1 MEKFTAE
8 KMFDLWKTDYA
19 ALELDD
25 DGDLRI
31 SIRVEDKSE
40 HFDEYVM
47 YYPDITGVTGMTE
60 DEYKEWLEN
69 EDSDIG
75 EIYGR
80 WDTESDAFREA
91 IEAMTDEI
99 NQKIDE
105 WNDMS
110 VIEKCHRIGC
120 L

>member
-1 MEKFTAE
+1 MEKFTTE

-31 SIRVEDKSE
+31 SIRVEDKNE

-47 YYPDITGVTGMTE
+47 YYPDIAGVTGMTD
-60 DEYKEWLEN
+60 DEYRAWLED

-91 IEAMTDEI
+91 IEAMTEEI
-99 NQKIDE
+99 NAKIDE
-105 WNDMS
+105 WNGLS